1 MGLFLFAIAATLT
14 AAAAPVDPVQ
24 QFASDPTSLLARGW
38 IWAGIAMVLAFIM
51 CILWIAYLLK
61 ELKKKEPDLYA
72 TKAEHD
78 AQKNEIAE
86 DIEALKKL
94 IRDNQKA
101 SDHWREG
108 FDAQLKTV
116 ERSLGRIEGAIE
128 QRFPR

>member
-1 MGLFLFAIAATLT
+1 MGLLLSVLIAA
-14 AAAAPVDPVQ
+14 AAVAAPVDPAQ
-24 QFASDPTSLLARGW
+24 QFVADPTSLLARGW

-61 ELKKKEPDLYA
+61 ELKKKEPELYA

-86 DIEALKKL
+86 DIEGLKKL
-94 IRDNQKA
+94 IRDTQKA

-128 QRFPR
+128 QCFPR

>member
-1 MGLFLFAIAATLT
+1 MGLLLSVLIAA
-14 AAAAPVDPVQ
+14 AAVAAPVDPVT
-24 QFASDPTSLLARGW
+24 QFTADPTSLLARGW

-61 ELKKKEPDLYA
+61 ELKKKEPELYA

-78 AQKNEIAE
+78 VLKIEIAE
-86 DIEALKKL
+86 DIEGLKKL
-94 IRDNQKA
+94 IRDTQKA